1 MGFLWYLDNMV
12 FRQYQN
18 IVDIQRT
25 GYLDQ
30 GVESDWTEIKL
41 IIAYIHH
48 KVT

>member
-1 MGFLWYLDNMV
+1 MHLDFYGDST

-41 IIAYIHH
+41 NCIHSP
-48 KVT
+48 

>member
-1 MGFLWYLDNMV
+1 MHLDFYGDST

-18 IVDIQRT
+18 IVDKKIIQRI

-41 IIAYIHH
+41 NCIHSP
-48 KVT
+48 